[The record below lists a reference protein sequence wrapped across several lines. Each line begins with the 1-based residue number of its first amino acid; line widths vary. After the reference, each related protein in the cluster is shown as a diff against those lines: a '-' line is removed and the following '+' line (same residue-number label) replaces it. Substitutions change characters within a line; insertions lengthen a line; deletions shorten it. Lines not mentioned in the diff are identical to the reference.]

1 MALDPLGNDEVAKL
15 VESRVKSAGVDW
27 KCSDDVS
34 QSLLDQFN
42 GNPGETIVQ
51 LRDYVDGYSSIL
63 VVPMYA
69 NVYNNMKNQSSELD
83 PLVEKFNDE
92 IIDIVA
98 NDDEESVDEI
108 VEQEK
113 HREQKMT
120 SRKFIL
126 VQAQNFIPMMNMICQ
141 IQKEIPPIQVLMI

>member
-1 MALDPLGNDEVAKL
+1 MILWENDEVAKL

-27 KCSDDVS
+27 KCSEDVS

-42 GNPGETIVQ
+42 GNPGETMIQ
-51 LRDYVDGYSSIL
+51 LRDYVDRIFFDLSGTNI
-63 VVPMYA
+63 A

-113 HREQKMT
+113 HRGKQKMI

-126 VQAQNFIPMMNMICQ
+126 VQAQNFIPMMNMI
-141 IQKEIPPIQVLMI
+141 